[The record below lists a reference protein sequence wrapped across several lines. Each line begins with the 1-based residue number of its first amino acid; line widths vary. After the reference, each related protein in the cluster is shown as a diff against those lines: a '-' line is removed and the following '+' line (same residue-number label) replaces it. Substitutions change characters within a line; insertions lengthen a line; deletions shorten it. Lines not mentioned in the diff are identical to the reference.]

1 MKNSCK
7 ALLQQKYF
15 KTNFD
20 PKIILFSFLGRITE
34 QKGVKIIL
42 DNAEELIKKYNAQL
56 LIAGKANTSEKYA
69 LNCIELM
76 ENLQKKYPQN
86 FWCAPK
92 EFFNDPILLRYGSD
106 FGLMP
111 SIFVP
116 GGIVQH
122 EYFISG
128 TPVIAS
134 KTGGLKDTI
143 EEYNSTKKT
152 GNGFLFENFDNK
164 EFLNAVNRAVK
175 ILIIKMNIRNYAQM
189 VSIVLLM

>member
-1 MKNSCK
+1 MVFLEKIELIKNYLKENLKNEVNNLNINEINILNEDLKNSCK

-76 ENLQKKYPQN
+76 ENLQKKISTK
-86 FWCAPK
+86 FLVCPK
-92 EFFNDPILLRYGSD
+92 RIFNDPILLRYGSD

-111 SIFVP
+111 SIFDH
-116 GGIVQH
+116 GGIVQY
-122 EYFISG
+122 E
-128 TPVIAS
+128 
-134 KTGGLKDTI
+134 
-143 EEYNSTKKT
+143 
-152 GNGFLFENFDNK
+152 
-164 EFLNAVNRAVK
+164 
-175 ILIIKMNIRNYAQM
+175 
-189 VSIVLLM
+189 